1 MSTVN
6 RSSGTGRSR
15 DAAGTTG
22 TGTRRQTGAGS
33 ASGRAASSRTSSAR
47 ATSTTRQA
55 SGGGSSAVRRQT
67 STGSTARR
75 QTSSG
80 RVSASRST
88 SSYRS
93 PRRRR
98 RDPNYRVIA
107 IVGVILMIVI
117 VSVVYGMQSSGRHK
131 PIQQETETETVT
143 EVPETE
149 LEKEVSVDGISI
161 TGMSREE
168 ARQTLIDH
176 YPWAMKAQ
184 YQDDTYEIT
193 NLMTVKIDGLLDEI
207 YSSEP
212 KNIYT
217 LDTSGLDTAVDQEI
231 ESMKARWNKA
241 AKNGSISSYDASSD
255 SFTFAGEQTGI
266 AINEEQLKSDIQ
278 SALSAKQ
285 FDKVITVSASE
296 VQPEYSTAAAKQKYK
311 TIGTYTTNTTSNS
324 KRNTNIRLAA
334 AALNGTIVGPGQ
346 EVSFNDTVG
355 QRTEAKGYQGAA
367 AYNNGEVVQEIGGG
381 VCQVST
387 TLYNAALKA
396 GMKISMRRSHTFE
409 PSYVTPGMDATVSW
423 GGPDF
428 RFINTSS
435 SAIGI
440 KASYS
445 NQTVT
450 VSIYGVPVLEDG
462 VTYSLEATKTE
473 TFDLPEPQYEE
484 DQTLQPGQEVVKS
497 KGTQGSRWQVK
508 LVVKKDGQVISS
520 EVDHTATYKGHN
532 PVIRRNT
539 SGVVIGGETE
549 SAAEST
555 SQTTETTAAAETSEG
570 EVGPG
575 VAPTTAPTAPAAPA
589 APATTAAET
598 PVSEPA
604 VNPDHQSAADG
615 MVAPKPAD

>member
-55 SGGGSSAVRRQT
+55 SGGGSSAARRQT

-98 RDPNYRVIA
+98 RDPNYGVIA

-176 YPWAMKAQ
+176 YPWTMKAQ

-217 LDTSGLDTAVDQEI
+217 LDASDLDTAVDQEI

-334 AALNGTIVGPGQ
+334 EALNGTIVGPGQ

-549 SAAEST
+549 SAVEST
-555 SQTTETTAAAETSEG
+555 SQTTETTAAAETTEG

-575 VAPTTAPTAPAAPA
+575 VAPTTAPA

-604 VNPDHQSAADG
+604 ASPDRQPADDG
-615 MVAPKPAD
+615 IVAPKPAD

>member
-55 SGGGSSAVRRQT
+55 SGGGSSAARRQT
-67 STGSTARR
+67 STGSAARR

-98 RDPNYRVIA
+98 RDPNYGVIA

-176 YPWAMKAQ
+176 YPWTMKAQ

-193 NLMTVKIDGLLDEI
+193 NLMTLKIDGLLDEI

-217 LDTSGLDTAVDQEI
+217 LDASGLDTAVDQEI

-334 AALNGTIVGPGQ
+334 EALNGTIVGPGQ

-549 SAAEST
+549 SAVEST
-555 SQTTETTAAAETSEG
+555 SQTTETTAVAETTEG

-575 VAPTTAPTAPAAPA
+575 VAPTTAPA

-604 VNPDHQSAADG
+604 ASPDRQPADDG

>member
-33 ASGRAASSRTSSAR
+33 APGRAASSRTSSAR

-55 SGGGSSAVRRQT
+55 SGGGSSAARHQT
-67 STGSTARR
+67 STGSAARR

-131 PIQQETETETVT
+131 LIQQETETETVT

-520 EVDHTATYKGHN
+520 EVDHTTTYKGHN

-555 SQTTETTAAAETSEG
+555 SQTTETTAAAETTEG

-575 VAPTTAPTAPAAPA
+575 VVPTTAPA

-604 VNPDHQSAADG
+604 ASPDRQPADDG

>member
-47 ATSTTRQA
+47 ASSTARQA
-55 SGGGSSAVRRQT
+55 SGGGSSAARRQT
-67 STGSTARR
+67 STGSAARR

-80 RVSASRST
+80 RVSASRNT

-98 RDPNYRVIA
+98 RDPNYGVIA

-555 SQTTETTAAAETSEG
+555 SQTTETTAAAETTEG

-575 VAPTTAPTAPAAPA
+575 VVPTTAPA

-615 MVAPKPAD
+615 IVAPKPAD

>member
-22 TGTRRQTGAGS
+22 TGTRSQTGAGS

-55 SGGGSSAVRRQT
+55 SGGGSSAARRQT
-67 STGSTARR
+67 STGSAARR

-80 RVSASRST
+80 RLSASRST

-98 RDPNYRVIA
+98 RDPNYGVIA

-176 YPWAMKAQ
+176 YPWTMKAQ

-217 LDTSGLDTAVDQEI
+217 LDTSGLDTAIDQEI

-324 KRNTNIRLAA
+324 KRNTNVRLAA
-334 AALNGTIVGPGQ
+334 EALNGTIVGPGQ

-462 VTYSLEATKTE
+462 VTYSLESTKTE

-508 LVVKKDGQVISS
+508 LVVKKDGQVVSS

-555 SQTTETTAAAETSEG
+555 SQTTETTAAAETIEG

-575 VAPTTAPTAPAAPA
+575 VAPATVPT

-604 VNPDHQSAADG
+604 AGPDRQSPADG
-615 MVAPKPAD
+615 IVAPKPAD

>member
-33 ASGRAASSRTSSAR
+33 ASGRAASSRTSSER

-55 SGGGSSAVRRQT
+55 SGGGSSAARRQT

-80 RVSASRST
+80 HVSASRST

-98 RDPNYRVIA
+98 RDPNYGVIA

-217 LDTSGLDTAVDQEI
+217 LDASGLDTAVDQEI

-520 EVDHTATYKGHN
+520 EVDHTTTYKGHN

-555 SQTTETTAAAETSEG
+555 SQTTETTAAAETTEG

-575 VAPTTAPTAPAAPA
+575 VVPTTAPA

-604 VNPDHQSAADG
+604 ASPDRQPADDG

>member
-55 SGGGSSAVRRQT
+55 SGGGSSAARRLT

-98 RDPNYRVIA
+98 RDPNYGVIA

-217 LDTSGLDTAVDQEI
+217 LDASGLDTAVDQEI

-334 AALNGTIVGPGQ
+334 EALNGTIVGPGQ

-462 VTYSLEATKTE
+462 VPYSLDAPQTE
-473 TFDLPEPQYEE
+473 TFDLPEPHYEE

-520 EVDHTATYKGHN
+520 DVDHTATYKGHN

-549 SAAEST
+549 SAVEST
-555 SQTTETTAAAETSEG
+555 SQTTETTAVAETTEG

-575 VAPTTAPTAPAAPA
+575 VAPTTAPA
-589 APATTAAET
+589 APATTVAET

-604 VNPDHQSAADG
+604 ASPDRQPADDG
-615 MVAPKPAD
+615 IVAPKPAD

>member
-47 ATSTTRQA
+47 TTSTTRQA
-55 SGGGSSAVRRQT
+55 LGGGSSAARRQT
-67 STGSTARR
+67 STGSAARR

-98 RDPNYRVIA
+98 RDPNYGVIA

-555 SQTTETTAAAETSEG
+555 SQTTETTAAAETTEG

-575 VAPTTAPTAPAAPA
+575 VAPTTAPTAPA

>member
-33 ASGRAASSRTSSAR
+33 TSGRAASSRTSSAR

-55 SGGGSSAVRRQT
+55 SGGGSSAARRQT

-98 RDPNYRVIA
+98 RDPNYGVIA

-217 LDTSGLDTAVDQEI
+217 LDASGLDTAVDQEI

-508 LVVKKDGQVISS
+508 LMVKKDGQVISS

-549 SAAEST
+549 SAVEST
-555 SQTTETTAAAETSEG
+555 SQTTETTAAAETTEG

-575 VAPTTAPTAPAAPA
+575 VVPTTAPA

-604 VNPDHQSAADG
+604 ASPDRQPADDG
-615 MVAPKPAD
+615 IVAPKPAD

>member
-33 ASGRAASSRTSSAR
+33 TSGRAASSRTSSER

-55 SGGGSSAVRRQT
+55 SGGGSSAARRQT
-67 STGSTARR
+67 STGSAARR

-98 RDPNYRVIA
+98 RDPNYGVIA

-217 LDTSGLDTAVDQEI
+217 LDASGLDTAVDQEI

-324 KRNTNIRLAA
+324 KRNTNVRLAA
-334 AALNGTIVGPGQ
+334 EALNGTIVGPGQ

-549 SAAEST
+549 SAVEST
-555 SQTTETTAAAETSEG
+555 SQTTETTAAAETTEG

-575 VAPTTAPTAPAAPA
+575 VAPTTAPA

-604 VNPDHQSAADG
+604 ASPDRQPADDG
-615 MVAPKPAD
+615 IVAPKPAD

>member
-33 ASGRAASSRTSSAR
+33 ASGRAASSRTSSER

-55 SGGGSSAVRRQT
+55 SGGGSSAARRQT

-98 RDPNYRVIA
+98 RDPNYGVIA

-176 YPWAMKAQ
+176 YPWTMKAQ

-334 AALNGTIVGPGQ
+334 EALNGTIVGPGQ

-555 SQTTETTAAAETSEG
+555 SQTTETTAAAETTEG

-575 VAPTTAPTAPAAPA
+575 VAPTTAPA

-604 VNPDHQSAADG
+604 ASPDRQPADDG
-615 MVAPKPAD
+615 IVAPKPAD

>member
-47 ATSTTRQA
+47 ASSTARQA
-55 SGGGSSAVRRQT
+55 SGGGSSAARRQT
-67 STGSTARR
+67 STGSAARR

-80 RVSASRST
+80 RVSASRNT

-98 RDPNYRVIA
+98 RDPNYGVIA

-217 LDTSGLDTAVDQEI
+217 LDASGLDTAVDQEI

-334 AALNGTIVGPGQ
+334 EALNGTIVGPGQ

-555 SQTTETTAAAETSEG
+555 SQTTETTAAAETTEG

-575 VAPTTAPTAPAAPA
+575 VAPTTAPA

-604 VNPDHQSAADG
+604 ASPDRQPADDG

>member
-33 ASGRAASSRTSSAR
+33 ASGRAASSRTSSER

-55 SGGGSSAVRRQT
+55 SGGGSSAARRQT

-80 RVSASRST
+80 HVSASRST

-98 RDPNYRVIA
+98 RDPNYGVIA

-217 LDTSGLDTAVDQEI
+217 LDASGLDTAVDQEI

-334 AALNGTIVGPGQ
+334 EALNGTIVGPGQ

-473 TFDLPEPQYEE
+473 TFDLPEPHYEE

-508 LVVKKDGQVISS
+508 LVVKKDGQVISN

-555 SQTTETTAAAETSEG
+555 SQTTETTAAAETTEG

-575 VAPTTAPTAPAAPA
+575 VAPTTAPA

-604 VNPDHQSAADG
+604 VSPDRQPADDG
-615 MVAPKPAD
+615 IVAPKPAD

>member
-55 SGGGSSAVRRQT
+55 SGGGSSAARRQT

-98 RDPNYRVIA
+98 RDPNYGVIA

-217 LDTSGLDTAVDQEI
+217 LDASGLDTAVDQEI

-555 SQTTETTAAAETSEG
+555 SQTTETTVAAETTEG

-575 VAPTTAPTAPAAPA
+575 VAPTTAPTAPA

-615 MVAPKPAD
+615 IVAPKPAD

>member
-33 ASGRAASSRTSSAR
+33 ASGRAASSRTSSER

-55 SGGGSSAVRRQT
+55 SGGGSSAARRQT

-80 RVSASRST
+80 HVSASRST

-98 RDPNYRVIA
+98 RDPNYGVIA

-473 TFDLPEPQYEE
+473 TFDLPEPHYEE

-508 LVVKKDGQVISS
+508 LVVKKDGQVISN

-555 SQTTETTAAAETSEG
+555 SQTTETTAAAETTEG

-575 VAPTTAPTAPAAPA
+575 VAPATAPA

-604 VNPDHQSAADG
+604 VSPDRQPADDG
-615 MVAPKPAD
+615 IVAPKPAD

>member
-33 ASGRAASSRTSSAR
+33 ASGRAASSRTSSER

-55 SGGGSSAVRRQT
+55 SGGGSSAARRQT

-80 RVSASRST
+80 HVSASRST

-98 RDPNYRVIA
+98 RDPNYGVIA

-217 LDTSGLDTAVDQEI
+217 LDASGLDTAVDQEI

-334 AALNGTIVGPGQ
+334 EALNGTIVGPGQ

-473 TFDLPEPQYEE
+473 TFDLPEPHYEE

-508 LVVKKDGQVISS
+508 LVVKKDGQVISN

-555 SQTTETTAAAETSEG
+555 SQTTETTAAAETTEG

-575 VAPTTAPTAPAAPA
+575 VAPATAPA

-604 VNPDHQSAADG
+604 ASPDRQPADDG
-615 MVAPKPAD
+615 IVAPKPAD

>member
-33 ASGRAASSRTSSAR
+33 TSGRAASSRTSSER

-55 SGGGSSAVRRQT
+55 SGGGSSAARRQT
-67 STGSTARR
+67 STGSAARR

-98 RDPNYRVIA
+98 RDPNYGVIA

-217 LDTSGLDTAVDQEI
+217 LDASGLDTAVDQEI

-324 KRNTNIRLAA
+324 KRNTNVRLAA
-334 AALNGTIVGPGQ
+334 EALNGTIVGPGQ

-549 SAAEST
+549 SAVEST
-555 SQTTETTAAAETSEG
+555 SQTTETTAVAETTEG

-575 VAPTTAPTAPAAPA
+575 VAPTTAPA
-589 APATTAAET
+589 APATTVAET

-604 VNPDHQSAADG
+604 ASPDRQPADDG
-615 MVAPKPAD
+615 IVAPKPAD

>member
-55 SGGGSSAVRRQT
+55 SGGGSSAARRLT

-98 RDPNYRVIA
+98 RDPNYGVIA

-176 YPWAMKAQ
+176 YPWTMKAQ

-555 SQTTETTAAAETSEG
+555 SQTTETTAAAETTEG

-575 VAPTTAPTAPAAPA
+575 VAPTTAPA

-604 VNPDHQSAADG
+604 ASPDRQPADDG

>member
-33 ASGRAASSRTSSAR
+33 APGRAASSRTSSAR

-55 SGGGSSAVRRQT
+55 SGGGSSAARHQT
-67 STGSTARR
+67 STGSAARR

-98 RDPNYRVIA
+98 RDPKYGVIA

-117 VSVVYGMQSSGRHK
+117 ASVVYGMQSSGRHK
-131 PIQQETETETVT
+131 LIQQETETETVT

-508 LVVKKDGQVISS
+508 LVVKKDGQVISN

-555 SQTTETTAAAETSEG
+555 SQTTETTAAAETTEG

-575 VAPTTAPTAPAAPA
+575 VVPTTAPA

-604 VNPDHQSAADG
+604 ASPDRQPADDG

>member
-55 SGGGSSAVRRQT
+55 SGGGSSAARRLT

-98 RDPNYRVIA
+98 RDPNYGVIA

-217 LDTSGLDTAVDQEI
+217 LDASGLDTAVDQEI

-324 KRNTNIRLAA
+324 KRNTNVRLAA
-334 AALNGTIVGPGQ
+334 EALNGTIVGPGQ

-549 SAAEST
+549 SAVEST
-555 SQTTETTAAAETSEG
+555 SQTTETTAAAETTEG

-575 VAPTTAPTAPAAPA
+575 VAPTTAPA

-604 VNPDHQSAADG
+604 ASPDRQPADDG
-615 MVAPKPAD
+615 IVAPKPAD

>member
-33 ASGRAASSRTSSAR
+33 TSGRAASSRTSSAR
-47 ATSTTRQA
+47 ASSTARQA
-55 SGGGSSAVRRQT
+55 SGGGSSAARRQT
-67 STGSTARR
+67 STRSTARR

-98 RDPNYRVIA
+98 RDPNYGVIA

-555 SQTTETTAAAETSEG
+555 SQTTETTAAAETTEG

-575 VAPTTAPTAPAAPA
+575 VVPTTAPA

-615 MVAPKPAD
+615 IVAPKPAD

>member
-55 SGGGSSAVRRQT
+55 SGGGSSAARRQT

-98 RDPNYRVIA
+98 RDPKYGVIA

-117 VSVVYGMQSSGRHK
+117 ASVVYGMQSSGRHK
-131 PIQQETETETVT
+131 LIQQETETETVT

-555 SQTTETTAAAETSEG
+555 SQTTETTAAAETTEG

-575 VAPTTAPTAPAAPA
+575 VVPTTTPA

-604 VNPDHQSAADG
+604 VNPDRQPADDG
-615 MVAPKPAD
+615 IVAPKPAD

>member
-1 MSTVN
+1 M
-6 RSSGTGRSR
+6 
-15 DAAGTTG
+15 
-22 TGTRRQTGAGS
+22 
-33 ASGRAASSRTSSAR
+33 
-47 ATSTTRQA
+47 
-55 SGGGSSAVRRQT
+55 
-67 STGSTARR
+67 
-75 QTSSG
+75 
-80 RVSASRST
+80 
-88 SSYRS
+88 
-93 PRRRR
+93 
-98 RDPNYRVIA
+98 
-107 IVGVILMIVI
+107 GVILMIVI

>member
-55 SGGGSSAVRRQT
+55 SGGGSSAARRQT
-67 STGSTARR
+67 STGSAARH

-98 RDPNYRVIA
+98 RDPNYGVIA

-589 APATTAAET
+589 TTAAET

>member
-55 SGGGSSAVRRQT
+55 SGGGSSAARRQT
-67 STGSTARR
+67 STGSAARH

-98 RDPNYRVIA
+98 RDPNYGVIA

-217 LDTSGLDTAVDQEI
+217 LDASGLDTAVDQEI

-555 SQTTETTAAAETSEG
+555 SQTTETTAATETTEG

-575 VAPTTAPTAPAAPA
+575 VAPTTAPTAPTAPA

>member
-33 ASGRAASSRTSSAR
+33 ASGRAASSRTSSER

-55 SGGGSSAVRRQT
+55 SGGGSSAARRQT

-80 RVSASRST
+80 HVSASRST

-98 RDPNYRVIA
+98 RDPNYGVIA

-217 LDTSGLDTAVDQEI
+217 LDASGLDTAVDQEI

-334 AALNGTIVGPGQ
+334 EALNGTIVGPGQ

-473 TFDLPEPQYEE
+473 TFDLPEPHYEE

-508 LVVKKDGQVISS
+508 LVVKKDGQVISN

-549 SAAEST
+549 SAVEST
-555 SQTTETTAAAETSEG
+555 SQTTETTAAAETTEG

-575 VAPTTAPTAPAAPA
+575 VAPTTAPA

-604 VNPDHQSAADG
+604 VSPDRQPADDG
-615 MVAPKPAD
+615 IVAPKPAD

>member
-33 ASGRAASSRTSSAR
+33 APGRAASSRTSSAR

-55 SGGGSSAVRRQT
+55 SGGGSSAARHQT
-67 STGSTARR
+67 STGSAARR

-98 RDPNYRVIA
+98 RDPKYGVIA

-117 VSVVYGMQSSGRHK
+117 ASVVYGMQSSGRHK
-131 PIQQETETETVT
+131 LIQQETETETVT

-149 LEKEVSVDGISI
+149 LGKEVSVDGISI

-278 SALSAKQ
+278 SALSARQ

-520 EVDHTATYKGHN
+520 EVDHTTTYKGHN

-555 SQTTETTAAAETSEG
+555 SQTTETTAAAETTEG

-575 VAPTTAPTAPAAPA
+575 VVPTTAPA

-604 VNPDHQSAADG
+604 ASPDRQPADDG

>member
-33 ASGRAASSRTSSAR
+33 ASGRAASSRTSSER

-55 SGGGSSAVRRQT
+55 SGGGSSAARRQT

-80 RVSASRST
+80 HVSASRST

-98 RDPNYRVIA
+98 RDPNYGVIA

-334 AALNGTIVGPGQ
+334 EALNGTIVGPGQ

-473 TFDLPEPQYEE
+473 TFDLPEPHYEE

-508 LVVKKDGQVISS
+508 LVVKKDGQVISN

-555 SQTTETTAAAETSEG
+555 SQTTETTAAAETTEG

-575 VAPTTAPTAPAAPA
+575 VAPATAPA

-604 VNPDHQSAADG
+604 VSPDRQPADDG
-615 MVAPKPAD
+615 IVAPKPAD

>member
-22 TGTRRQTGAGS
+22 TGTRRQTGAGC

-55 SGGGSSAVRRQT
+55 SGGGSSAARRQT
-67 STGSTARR
+67 STGSAARR

>member
-33 ASGRAASSRTSSAR
+33 ASGRAASSRTSSER

-55 SGGGSSAVRRQT
+55 SGGGSSAARRQT

-98 RDPNYRVIA
+98 RDPNYGVIA

-176 YPWAMKAQ
+176 YPWTMKAQ

-217 LDTSGLDTAVDQEI
+217 LDDSGLDTAVDQEI

-334 AALNGTIVGPGQ
+334 EALNGTIVGPGQ

-549 SAAEST
+549 SAVEST
-555 SQTTETTAAAETSEG
+555 SQTTETTAAAETTEG

-575 VAPTTAPTAPAAPA
+575 VAPTTAPA

-604 VNPDHQSAADG
+604 ASPDRQPADDG
-615 MVAPKPAD
+615 IVVPKPAD

>member
-22 TGTRRQTGAGS
+22 SGTRRQTGAGS
-33 ASGRAASSRTSSAR
+33 ASGRTTSSRTSSAR
-47 ATSTTRQA
+47 TTSTTRQA
-55 SGGGSSAVRRQT
+55 SGGGSSAARRQT

-98 RDPNYRVIA
+98 RDPNYGVIA

-555 SQTTETTAAAETSEG
+555 SQTTETTAATETTEG

-575 VAPTTAPTAPAAPA
+575 VAPTTAPTAPA

-615 MVAPKPAD
+615 IVAPKPAD

>member
-15 DAAGTTG
+15 DAAGTTE

-55 SGGGSSAVRRQT
+55 SGGGSSAARRQT
-67 STGSTARR
+67 STGSAARR

-98 RDPNYRVIA
+98 RDPNYGVIA

-176 YPWAMKAQ
+176 YPWTMKAQ

-217 LDTSGLDTAVDQEI
+217 LDASGLDTAVDQEI

-334 AALNGTIVGPGQ
+334 EALNGTIVGPGQ

-555 SQTTETTAAAETSEG
+555 SQTTETTAAAETTEG

-575 VAPTTAPTAPAAPA
+575 VAPTTAPA

-604 VNPDHQSAADG
+604 ASPDRQPADDG
-615 MVAPKPAD
+615 IVAPKPAD

>member
-55 SGGGSSAVRRQT
+55 SGGGSSAARRLT

-98 RDPNYRVIA
+98 RDPNYGVIA

-217 LDTSGLDTAVDQEI
+217 LDASGLDTAVDQEI

-324 KRNTNIRLAA
+324 KRNTNVRLAA
-334 AALNGTIVGPGQ
+334 EALNGTIVGPGQ

-473 TFDLPEPQYEE
+473 TFDLPEPHYEE

-508 LVVKKDGQVISS
+508 LVVKKDGQVISN

-555 SQTTETTAAAETSEG
+555 SQTTETTAAAETTEG

-575 VAPTTAPTAPAAPA
+575 VAPATAPA

-604 VNPDHQSAADG
+604 VSPDRQPADDG
-615 MVAPKPAD
+615 IVAPKPAD

>member
-33 ASGRAASSRTSSAR
+33 ASGRAASSRTSSER

-55 SGGGSSAVRRQT
+55 SGGGSSAARRQT
-67 STGSTARR
+67 STGSAARR

-98 RDPNYRVIA
+98 RDPNYGVIA

-217 LDTSGLDTAVDQEI
+217 LDASGLDTAVDQEI

-324 KRNTNIRLAA
+324 KRNTNVRLAA

-555 SQTTETTAAAETSEG
+555 SQTTETTAAAETTEG

-575 VAPTTAPTAPAAPA
+575 VAPTTAPA

-604 VNPDHQSAADG
+604 ASPDRQPADDG
-615 MVAPKPAD
+615 IVAPKPAD

>member
-55 SGGGSSAVRRQT
+55 SGGGSSAARRQT
-67 STGSTARR
+67 STGSAARR

-98 RDPNYRVIA
+98 RDPNYGVIA

-217 LDTSGLDTAVDQEI
+217 LDASGLDTAVDQEI

-278 SALSAKQ
+278 SVLSAKQ

-324 KRNTNIRLAA
+324 KRNTNVRLAA
-334 AALNGTIVGPGQ
+334 EALNGTIVGPGQ

-428 RFINTSS
+428 RFINISS

-549 SAAEST
+549 SAVEST
-555 SQTTETTAAAETSEG
+555 SQTTETTAVAETTEG

-575 VAPTTAPTAPAAPA
+575 VAPTTAPA

-604 VNPDHQSAADG
+604 ASPDRQPADDG
-615 MVAPKPAD
+615 IVAPKPAD

>member
-33 ASGRAASSRTSSAR
+33 ASGRAASSRTSSER

-55 SGGGSSAVRRQT
+55 SGGGSSAARRQT

-80 RVSASRST
+80 HVSASRST

-98 RDPNYRVIA
+98 RDPNYGVIA

-217 LDTSGLDTAVDQEI
+217 LDASGLDTAVDQEI

-334 AALNGTIVGPGQ
+334 EALNGTIVGPGQ

-549 SAAEST
+549 SAVEST
-555 SQTTETTAAAETSEG
+555 SQTTETTAAAETTEG

-575 VAPTTAPTAPAAPA
+575 VVPTTAPA

-604 VNPDHQSAADG
+604 ASPDRQPADDG
-615 MVAPKPAD
+615 IVAPKPAD

>member
-55 SGGGSSAVRRQT
+55 SGGGSSAARRQT
-67 STGSTARR
+67 STGSAARR

-98 RDPNYRVIA
+98 RDPNYGVIA

-176 YPWAMKAQ
+176 YPWTMKAQ

-217 LDTSGLDTAVDQEI
+217 LDASGLDTAVDQEI

-555 SQTTETTAAAETSEG
+555 SQTTETTAAAETTEG

-575 VAPTTAPTAPAAPA
+575 VAPTTAPA

-604 VNPDHQSAADG
+604 ASPDRQPADDG
-615 MVAPKPAD
+615 IVAPKPAD

>member
-33 ASGRAASSRTSSAR
+33 ASGRAASSRTSSER

-55 SGGGSSAVRRQT
+55 SGGGSSAARRQT

-98 RDPNYRVIA
+98 RDPNYGVIA

-555 SQTTETTAAAETSEG
+555 SQTTETTAAAETTEG

-575 VAPTTAPTAPAAPA
+575 VAPTTAPA

-604 VNPDHQSAADG
+604 VNPDRQPADDG

>member
-55 SGGGSSAVRRQT
+55 SGGGSSAARRQT
-67 STGSTARR
+67 STGSAARR

-98 RDPNYRVIA
+98 RDPNYGVIA

-176 YPWAMKAQ
+176 YPWTMKAQ

-217 LDTSGLDTAVDQEI
+217 LDASGLDTAVDQEI

-241 AKNGSISSYDASSD
+241 AKNGSFSSYDASSD

-334 AALNGTIVGPGQ
+334 EALNGTIVGPGQ

-555 SQTTETTAAAETSEG
+555 SQTTETTAAAETTEG

-575 VAPTTAPTAPAAPA
+575 VAPTTAPA

-604 VNPDHQSAADG
+604 ASPDRQPADDG
-615 MVAPKPAD
+615 IVAPKPAD